1 MSVCIVQ
8 RFEPQSRRLIDFI
21 CNEEDDGDDNDDETR
36 ERRNN
41 KKEINKSPTT
51 DNGVRGSSLEI
62 RTGLKKRKRK
72 KKKSRLPCGY

>member
-41 KKEINKSPTT
+41 RKEINKSPTT

-72 KKKSRLPCGY
+72 KSRLPCGY